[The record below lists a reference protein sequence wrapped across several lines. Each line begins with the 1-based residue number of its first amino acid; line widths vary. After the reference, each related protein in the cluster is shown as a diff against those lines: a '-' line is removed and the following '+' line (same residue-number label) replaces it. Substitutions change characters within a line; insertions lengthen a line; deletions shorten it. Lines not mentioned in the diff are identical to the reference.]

1 MQPPVADL
9 PRFQQVQQAFTRHM
23 RDPDNAP
30 APAGVED
37 RRMAIY
43 RDLLFNNVQTF
54 LAGCFPVLRKISSDA
69 MWLGLM
75 RDYFRTHRA
84 HTPLFPRMPREFL
97 QYLEQE
103 RGHRPG
109 DFPFLLELAHYE
121 WVETALIFDSRIV
134 DFSGVDPAGDLLNGV
149 PVLSPLALALA
160 YKFPV
165 HKISQ
170 AHLPEAIPEQP
181 TYIVVYRDRDDK
193 VGFLELN
200 PVSARLLE
208 LMQQADGRA
217 GRILLRQIAGELRHP
232 DPGAVE
238 RGGLEILEDLR
249 RRDVILG
256 ARIR

>member
-43 RDLLFNNVQTF
+43 RDLLFNNVQSF
-54 LAGCFPVLRKISSDA
+54 LAGCFPVLRKISSDT
-69 MWLGLM
+69 MWLELM

-84 HTPLFPRMPREFL
+84 HTPLFPKMPREFL

-121 WVETALIFDSRIV
+121 WVETALIFDSRNL
-134 DFSGVDPAGDLLNGV
+134 DFSGVDRTGDLLNGV
-149 PVLSPLALALA
+149 PVFSPLAMALA

-165 HKISQ
+165 HRIGPEQ
-170 AHLPEAIPEQP
+170 LPETAPEQP
-181 TYIVVYRDRDDK
+181 TYLVVYRNREDK

-208 LMQQADGRA
+208 LLQQADGRPA
-217 GRILLRQIAGELRHP
+217 RLLLQQIAEELRHP
-232 DPGAVE
+232 DPAAVE
-238 RGGLEILEDLR
+238 RGGTEILEDLR

-256 ARIR
+256 TRAH

>member
-1 MQPPVADL
+1 MQPPVAEL

-30 APAGVED
+30 APGGVED

-69 MWLGLM
+69 LWLGLM

-84 HTPLFPRMPREFL
+84 HTPLFPKMPQEFL

-103 RGHRPG
+103 RGPRDC

-121 WVETALIFDSRIV
+121 WVETALNFDSRSLE
-134 DFSGVDPAGDLLNGV
+134 FSAVDPAGDLLNGT
-149 PVLSPLALALA
+149 PVMSPLAMSLA

-165 HKISQ
+165 HRISQ
-170 AHLPEAIPEQP
+170 EYLPDSAPEQP
-181 TYIVVYRDRDDK
+181 TYLVVYRDRDDK
-193 VGFLELN
+193 IGFLELN

-208 LMQQADGRA
+208 LIQRADGCS
-217 GRILLRQIAGELRHP
+217 GRELLQQIARELQHP

-238 RGGLEILEDLR
+238 QGGAGILQDLR
-249 RRDVILG
+249 RRDVVLG
-256 ARIR
+256 TSLR

>member
-1 MQPPVADL
+1 MQQPVAEL

-23 RDPDNAP
+23 RDPANAP

-54 LAGCFPVLRKISSDA
+54 LAGCFPVLRKICSDA
-69 MWLGLM
+69 MWHGLM

-84 HTPLFPRMPREFL
+84 HTPLFPKMPREFL

-103 RGHRPG
+103 RGNRPG

-121 WVETALIFDSRIV
+121 WVETALIFDSRNL
-134 DFSGVDPAGDLLNGV
+134 DFSAVDPTGDLLQGI
-149 PVLSPLALALA
+149 PMLSSLALPLA

-165 HKISQ
+165 HRISQ
-170 AHLPEAIPEQP
+170 DYLPMIAPEQP
-181 TYIVVYRDRDDK
+181 TYLVVYRDRKDK

-208 LMQQADGRA
+208 LLQQADGRVA
-217 GRILLRQIAGELRHP
+217 RILLRQIADELQHP
-232 DPGAVE
+232 DPAAVE
-238 RGGLEILEDLR
+238 RGGTEILEELR
-249 RRDVILG
+249 RRDVVLG
-256 ARIR
+256 TRAN

>member
-1 MQPPVADL
+1 MPQPVAEL

-23 RDPDNAP
+23 RDPDHAP

-43 RDLLFNNVQTF
+43 RELLYNNVQTF
-54 LAGCFPVLRKISSDA
+54 LAGCFPVLRKVCNDVV
-69 MWLGLM
+69 WHGLM
-75 RDYFRTHRA
+75 RDYFRAHRA
-84 HTPLFPRMPREFL
+84 HTPLFPKMPQEFL

-103 RGHRPG
+103 RGNRPG

-121 WVETALIFDSRIV
+121 WVETALIFDSRNL
-134 DFSGVDPAGDLLNGV
+134 DFSAVNPAGDLLHGIS
-149 PVLSPLALALA
+149 VLSPLALPLA

-165 HKISQ
+165 HRISQ
-170 AHLPEAIPEQP
+170 DYLPMIAPEQP
-181 TYIVVYRDRDDK
+181 TYLVVYRDREDR

-217 GRILLRQIAGELRHP
+217 ARILLCQIAAELKHP
-232 DPGAVE
+232 DAGAVE
-238 RGGLEILEDLR
+238 RGGTEILEELR
-249 RRDVILG
+249 RRDIILG
-256 ARIR
+256 TRAH

>member
-1 MQPPVADL
+1 MQPPVAER
-9 PRFQQVQQAFTRHM
+9 PRFQQLQEAFTRHM

-69 MWLGLM
+69 VWHGLM
-75 RDYFRTHRA
+75 RDYFRMHRA
-84 HTPLFPRMPREFL
+84 HTPLFPKMPQEFL

-103 RGHRPG
+103 RGTRPG
-109 DFPFLLELAHYE
+109 DYPFLPELAHYE
-121 WVETALIFDSRIV
+121 WVETALIFDSRNL
-134 DFSGVDPAGDLLNGV
+134 DFSALEPAGDLLNGV
-149 PVLSPLALALA
+149 PVISPLAMPLA
-160 YKFPV
+160 YKYPV
-165 HKISQ
+165 HRICRDY
-170 AHLPEAIPEQP
+170 LPETAPEQP
-181 TYIVVYRDRDDK
+181 TYLVVYRDRDDK

-217 GRILLRQIAGELRHP
+217 GRVLLQQIAAELRHP
-232 DPGAVE
+232 DADAVE
-238 RGGLEILEDLR
+238 RGGAEILEDLR

-256 ARIR
+256 TRIS